1 MEHMSENTSYMS
13 SLSKMETP
21 DNLDAFYYY
30 NALSQG
36 YVNVD
41 DVNQTMEPMTE
52 NAETPSHD
60 NDTLYK
66 PRAPVRDDAENGM
79 TENVLVHAT
88 TSSHGNSSDT
98 RYKLHVRACRSS
110 RKRKVAQPTDDLLT
124 MGSEAVSY
132 NDSGKRQ
139 KLDDD
144 YDSQVHVAN
153 NVFSGALPSS
163 NWAFLRLSLVVGFE
177 CVMG

>member
-41 DVNQTMEPMTE
+41 DVNQMMEPMTENAETPSHDNDTLNKPRAPVCDDADNQMTE

-66 PRAPVRDDAENGM
+66 PRASVRDDADNQM
-79 TENVLVHAT
+79 TE
-88 TSSHGNSSDT
+88 
-98 RYKLHVRACRSS
+98 
-110 RKRKVAQPTDDLLT
+110 
-124 MGSEAVSY
+124 M
-132 NDSGKRQ
+132 
-139 KLDDD
+139 
-144 YDSQVHVAN
+144 
-153 NVFSGALPSS
+153 
-163 NWAFLRLSLVVGFE
+163 
-177 CVMG
+177 